1 VVCVKRGVCASM
13 TRGPRCRGVL
23 FERR

>member
-13 TRGPRCRGVL
+13 TRGLRSRGVL

>member
-13 TRGPRCRGVL
+13 TPGPRSRGVL

>member
-13 TRGPRCRGVL
+13 TRGPRSRGVL